1 MPLIECIPNVS
12 DGRRAG
18 VIAALANAVS
28 AVDGIVLLDRTS
40 DPSHDRSVLTFAG
53 EPGPLEDAV
62 LALAVGACEAIDL
75 RTHAGVHPRIGALD
89 VVPFVPLR
97 DTTVGECVTLA
108 RRVGARLASTVGL
121 PVFLYQQAATSPDRQ
136 RLEEIRRGGLAG
148 LAERMRDGSLPP
160 DFGPPAPHPTAGAT
174 VVGARGPLVAWNLNL
189 ATDDLH
195 VARAIAREIRERHGG
210 LPGLKALGLPLG
222 HRGLA
227 QVSMNLTDYRATPM
241 HLVYARV
248 AAAAE
253 RLGTRILESEII
265 GLVPRDALAETQ
277 AHAPELWDWHAHQI
291 LEDRLEARGL

>member
-12 DGRRAG
+12 VGRRAD

-62 LALAVGACEAIDL
+62 LALAEGACAAIDL

-108 RRVGARLASTVGL
+108 QRVGARLASTLGL
-121 PVFLYQQAATSPDRQ
+121 PVFLYQRAATRPDRQ

-148 LAERMRDGSLPP
+148 LTERMRDGSLPP

-195 VARAIAREIRERHGG
+195 VARVIAREIRERHGG
-210 LPGLKALGLPLG
+210 LPGLKALGLPLA

-241 HLVYARV
+241 HVVYARV

-265 GLVPRDALAETQ
+265 GLVPREALADTQ

-291 LEDRLEARGL
+291 LEDRLDARGL